1 MKKLTISVMIMSML
15 AVQPV
20 KADTIVDYLRD
31 YGIPCALSLG
41 AGLLLA
47 KDGQTGGAIGAAGCL
62 GIGGATYLSK
72 QREAKALELKESHLK
87 QIQGM
92 IDTSNTKKDSEIDS
106 RMKAMEEAQKV
117 QLEEMKGIMREVLAE
132 RMMKMEVD
140 MKEQLTKKLES
151 GELMPKLEENIKAAL
166 KTQVVSEVKSNQKA
180 IVEKCVEQTIKEV
193 IAKPIGVPANPSGV
207 EEDEQPAAQ

>member
-1 MKKLTISVMIMSML
+1 MKKLTMSVIIMSL
-15 AVQPV
+15 LTVQSA
-20 KADTIVDYLRD
+20 KADTFVDYLRD

-41 AGLLLA
+41 AGLLMA
-47 KDGQTGGAIGAAGCL
+47 KDSQTGSAIGAAGCV

-72 QREAKALELKESHLK
+72 QREAKALELKESHLT

-92 IDTSNTKKDSEIDS
+92 IDKSNGQKDAEIDT

-140 MKEQLTKKLES
+140 MKAELTKKLES
-151 GELMPKLEENIKAAL
+151 GEFLPKLEENIKSAL
-166 KTQVVSEVKSNQKA
+166 KSQVISEVKSSQKG
-180 IVEKCVEQTIKEV
+180 IVEKCVELTIKEV
-193 IAKPIGVPANPSGV
+193 IAKPIGVQSNPSGV
-207 EEDEQPAAQ
+207 EEDAPAAQ

>member
-1 MKKLTISVMIMSML
+1 MKKLTISVMIVSML
-15 AVQPV
+15 AIQPA

-47 KDGQTGGAIGAAGCL
+47 KDSQTGGAIGAAGCV

-72 QREAKALELKESHLK
+72 QREAKALELKESHIN

-92 IDTSNTKKDSEIDS
+92 INNSNAQKDTEIDS

-140 MKEQLTKKLES
+140 MKADLTKKLES
-151 GELMPKLEENIKAAL
+151 GEFLPKLEENIKAAL
-166 KTQVVSEVKSNQKA
+166 KSQVVSEVKASQKN
-180 IVEKCVEQTIKEV
+180 IVEKCVELTIKEV
-193 IAKPIGVPANPSGV
+193 IAKPIGVQSNPSGV
-207 EEDEQPAAQ
+207 EEDAPAAQ

>member
-1 MKKLTISVMIMSML
+1 MKKLTVSMMIMSL
-15 AVQPV
+15 LVVQPV

-41 AGLLLA
+41 AGMLLA
-47 KDGQTGGAIGAAGCL
+47 KDSQTGSAIGAAGCV

-72 QREAKALELKESHLK
+72 QREAKALELKETHIQ

-92 IDTSNTKKDSEIDS
+92 IDSSNTKKDSEIDA
-106 RMKAMEEAQKV
+106 RLKGMEEAQKV
-117 QLEEMKGIMREVLAE
+117 QLEEMKSIMREVLAE
-132 RMMKMEVD
+132 RMMKMEVE

-151 GELMPKLEENIKAAL
+151 GEFIPKLEENIKAAL
-166 KTQVVSEVKSNQKA
+166 KTQVVSEVRSNQKA

-193 IAKPIGVPANPSGV
+193 IAKPIGVPANPTGV
-207 EEDEQPAAQ
+207 EEDLGQ